1 MNSNAVIF
9 VAVAVALLLLS
20 LVMDRGKTF
29 TGFKRGWQMFHKLL
43 LPFLNI
49 LIIVSVA
56 LYPIPPSAIE
66 EYPGAGAGR

>member
-1 MNSNAVIF
+1 LNSNAVIF
-9 VAVAVALLLLS
+9 ISVAVALSLLS
-20 LVMDRGKTF
+20 LVMDRERTF
-29 TGFKRGWQMFHKLL
+29 TGFKRGWQMFRKLL

-49 LIIVSVA
+49 LVIVSVA